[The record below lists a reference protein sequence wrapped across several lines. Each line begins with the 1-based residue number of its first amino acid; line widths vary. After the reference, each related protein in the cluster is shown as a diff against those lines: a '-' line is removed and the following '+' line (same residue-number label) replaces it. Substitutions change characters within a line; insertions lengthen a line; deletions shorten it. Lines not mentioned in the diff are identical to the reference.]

1 MTAPFIGTV
10 IIGSIS
16 GNFTSGSSS
25 ATINIVTTGTYLFT
39 FSVTINNNITGGS
52 GTLTGTNSPC
62 NVQNI
67 FLATGLNGSSFLI
80 TGSAVVPQATG
91 TYNLNI
97 STTQG
102 GTLNASGS
110 NYSFFYAVRI
120 G

>member
-1 MTAPFIGTV
+1 MAAPY
-10 IIGSIS
+10 IGSVILGS
-16 GNFTSGSSS
+16 INGNFTSGSSS
-25 ATINIVTTGTYLFT
+25 ATINVVTTGTYLFT
-39 FSVTINNNITGGS
+39 FSITINNNITGGT

-62 NVQNI
+62 VVQNI
-67 FLATGLNGSSFLI
+67 FCATGLNSSSFLI

-97 STTQG
+97 STNQG

-110 NYSFFYAVRI
+110 SYSFFNAVRI